1 MDETAVCVVD
11 DKGKVALKV
20 SVVTDPEVIKV
31 ALKPLSPPAAMNQA
45 VPIPC
50 AREEEAHNS

>member
-20 SVVTDPEVIKV
+20 SVVTDPEAIKI
-31 ALKPLSPPAAMNQA
+31 ALKPYPSRLQ
-45 VPIPC
+45 
-50 AREEEAHNS
+50 